1 MSLGPVRME
10 SSQSRPFT
18 GNCSRSDMKVDPGD
32 VAIETATLVSCI
44 LSSIRQENYFVA
56 IDWL

>member
-1 MSLGPVRME
+1 ME